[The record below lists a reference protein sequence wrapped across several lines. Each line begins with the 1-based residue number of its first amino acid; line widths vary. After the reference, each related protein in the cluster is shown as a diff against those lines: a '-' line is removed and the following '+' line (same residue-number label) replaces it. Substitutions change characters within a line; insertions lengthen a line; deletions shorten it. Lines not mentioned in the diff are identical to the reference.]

1 MRCTPLPS
9 TAVALRTRL
18 LRHVL
23 AETCD
28 AGDAFAN
35 ELLSYTTDSAVLG
48 PALAKI
54 GEVLKQTH
62 ELQRAQ
68 LAQTEAMCVSSVIDP
83 AKVEDDVHRV
93 KDAKKRFVACDEEW
107 RAALK
112 RAHSVRND
120 SKTGKVRT
128 PRTALYTP
136 ACLSLATSSSSTAVA
151 ATTMFHRSDRRPLP
165 GAGGGPRLPVDQ
177 AGLRAL
183 APRSCRLAQ

>member
-107 RAALK
+107 RAA
-112 RAHSVRND
+112 
-120 SKTGKVRT
+120 
-128 PRTALYTP
+128 
-136 ACLSLATSSSSTAVA
+136 
-151 ATTMFHRSDRRPLP
+151 
-165 GAGGGPRLPVDQ
+165 
-177 AGLRAL
+177 
-183 APRSCRLAQ
+183 